1 MRGRSLGR
9 ERRADVEPLNPDG
22 DLLAIMMIESTEGV
36 KNADAIAAVPGV
48 GVIFL
53 GASANRWAWRTTRRK

>member
-1 MRGRSLGR
+1 
-9 ERRADVEPLNPDG
+9 VEPLNPDG